1 MLLGV
6 PLRPQLP
13 PVPLVGTDVEGIRRY
28 LQALDQAV
36 FVYISEVLTG
46 AVGLLGVRGIS
57 SSGIVAQ
64 NFVLPP
70 VPIGNTS
77 AFVIPLPHQESDP
90 SYLLWIQSTAPA
102 STVLKSYTRGTTFVS
117 FNLGAAAPSGAQLHI
132 LLLR

>member
-13 PVPLVGTDVEGIRRY
+13 PIPLQGTDLEGIRRY
-28 LQALDQAV
+28 LEQLDQAV

-57 SSGIVAQ
+57 SSGTVAQ
-64 NFVLPP
+64 NFLPGPLVPGVTTTSLLRLPRLEPDASYVLFLQP
-70 VPIGNTS
+70 
-77 AFVIPLPHQESDP
+77 
-90 SYLLWIQSTAPA
+90 TAPA
-102 STVLKSYTRGTTFVS
+102 STVITSWTQMTSGVI
-117 FNLGAAAPSGAQLHI
+117 FNFAAPPPPGSVVNV